1 MSQTPEKGYRED
13 IYICSRSSVLRLSL
27 FSLWEGWDNVL
38 ACLVGVL
45 EVEEQVGEM
54 HEAGKL
60 VLVTD
65 LDP

>member
-1 MSQTPEKGYRED
+1 MH
-13 IYICSRSSVLRLSL
+13 LSL
-27 FSLWEGWDNVL
+27 FSLWEGWGDVL

-54 HEAGKL
+54 HEVGNL

>member
-1 MSQTPEKGYRED
+1 M
-13 IYICSRSSVLRLSL
+13 RLSL
-27 FSLWEGWDNVL
+27 FSLWEGWDDVL

-54 HEAGKL
+54 HEVGNL